1 MRGRNI
7 LRALE
12 ETTERQVPDWIRTQ
26 LAKGASE
33 IDLVHSGL
41 DDSMRT
47 ALQEIIETRHR
58 NSAIEDYRTAGLYHR
73 PEQAGPLLSRPGGF
87 LRLAFKLRRATCG
100 QD

>member
-47 ALQEIIETRHR
+47 ALQEIIETRRR
-58 NSAIEDYRTAGLYHR
+58 NSAIEDYRTAAYIIALNK
-73 PEQAGPLLSRPGGF
+73 
-87 LRLAFKLRRATCG
+87 LARSYLDLGVF
-100 QD
+100 